1 MYCQRFARHVHVTRH
16 ARERMAERNIPEA
29 LLLELLDIG
38 DTRYKDSMRLWI
50 AMSVADRQDN
60 MICAAVVL
68 EDRLVVK
75 TIMHHFSWEE

>member
-1 MYCQRFARHVHVTRH
+1 M
-16 ARERMAERNIPEA
+16 
-29 LLLELLDIG
+29 LDIG